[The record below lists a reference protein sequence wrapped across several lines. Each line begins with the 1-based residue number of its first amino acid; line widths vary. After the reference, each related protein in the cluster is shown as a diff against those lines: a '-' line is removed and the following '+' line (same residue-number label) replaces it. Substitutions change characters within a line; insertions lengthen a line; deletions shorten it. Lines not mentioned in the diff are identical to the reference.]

1 MSKISLIA
9 SYLIFAILLIFLML
23 NYEGFPGV
31 SSEHPLG
38 FFGWYDQGQYLKQLK
53 DLMSNGVT
61 ALSSGIYPP
70 GYMILAIPF
79 TIFSQFFTD
88 NYFQYS
94 LIVLNTILVISSV
107 IIFSHTLG
115 KNKAIF
121 FLLLLSFLIGFSD
134 IVRNA
139 LIIPWSSSVTL
150 FVASLFYYIISSDGI
165 MFKQRLNEIAILIFY
180 GIMLSIL
187 LHTRPQDFVIIS
199 FSSVLYLIFTF
210 YKYNGIGRNVYIP
223 ILSFVLVEI
232 VFYILADGLAFGGIY
247 SNSEHS
253 FLINGH
259 FDKLLG
265 IISGDQTYGILSQS
279 LMDRGVTLA
288 VVIVTIFIAGI
299 VFSKVEI
306 KVALIL
312 WFVIYLSFSDFG
324 PHNFTYYEL
333 FHYFKTPLIISL
345 AVFIKSCSYN
355 KMFALSVLTFLT
367 LIIFGLTW
375 FV

>member
-121 FLLLLSFLIGFSD
+121 FLLLLSFLIG
-134 IVRNA
+134 IYLGNA
-139 LIIPWSSSVTL
+139 NYNSAPNEQYQFLFRAWSLDNT
-150 FVASLFYYIISSDGI
+150 FIFFSLFIIGVCG
-165 MFKQRLNEIAILIFY
+165 FIAFLCIFEAYRIGSPPSVAPFEYILIVWS
-180 GIMLSIL
+180 L
-187 LHTRPQDFVIIS
+187 
-199 FSSVLYLIFTF
+199 
-210 YKYNGIGRNVYIP
+210 
-223 ILSFVLVEI
+223 ILSWIIWKETLNFKGYIGLFCI
-232 VFYILADGLAFGGIY
+232 VFGGFY
-247 SNSEHS
+247 
-253 FLINGH
+253 
-259 FDKLLG
+259 
-265 IISGDQTYGILSQS
+265 
-279 LMDRGVTLA
+279 
-288 VVIVTIFIAGI
+288 
-299 VFSKVEI
+299 
-306 KVALIL
+306 
-312 WFVIYLSFSDFG
+312 
-324 PHNFTYYEL
+324 
-333 FHYFKTPLIISL
+333 
-345 AVFIKSCSYN
+345 
-355 KMFALSVLTFLT
+355 T
-367 LIIFGLTW
+367 LIRERKKHIQITTNKPFRR
-375 FV
+375 